1 MAIHWIYCYIMK
13 MNQSK
18 EIVFINASFI
28 CLYFNLNRKFFSML
42 SGVPKGE
49 NVQVDMDGKAGDLF
63 SAEDAHPTGTGGTGV
78 LSRHE
83 PLSFYF
89 SSHVNTLSILL
100 LIIKWLLIINT
111 SNIIGQHL
119 NTFPYSTGC

>member
-1 MAIHWIYCYIMK
+1 
-13 MNQSK
+13 
-18 EIVFINASFI
+18 
-28 CLYFNLNRKFFSML
+28 ML

-89 SSHVNTLSILL
+89 SSHLHTMSI
-100 LIIKWLLIINT
+100 
-111 SNIIGQHL
+111 IIGCFFNH
-119 NTFPYSTGC
+119 